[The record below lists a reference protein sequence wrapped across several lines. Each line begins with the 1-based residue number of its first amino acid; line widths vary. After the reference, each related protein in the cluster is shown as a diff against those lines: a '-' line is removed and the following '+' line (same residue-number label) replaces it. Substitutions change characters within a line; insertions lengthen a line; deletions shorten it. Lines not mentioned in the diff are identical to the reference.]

1 METVAIDNRS
11 EFALW
16 AIQRA
21 QEIVTQQGAA
31 LAIAARDMNEEEL
44 ARTAADLGSAISD
57 ALIDVFD
64 GLMVQE

>member
-21 QEIVTQQGAA
+21 QEIVTQQGSA
-31 LAIAARDMNEEEL
+31 LALAARDMDEAKL
-44 ARTAADLGSAISD
+44 AQTAAELGSAISN
-57 ALIDVFD
+57 ALLDVFD
-64 GLMVQE
+64 GLMTEE

>member
-1 METVAIDNRS
+1 METVAIENRS

-31 LAIAARDMNEEEL
+31 LALAARDMNEAEL
-44 ARTAADLGSAISD
+44 AKTAADLGAAISA
-57 ALIDVFD
+57 ALLHVFD
-64 GLMVQE
+64 GLMTEE

>member
-1 METVAIDNRS
+1 METVSIDNRS

-31 LAIAARDMNEEEL
+31 LALAARDMNEAEL
-44 ARTAADLGSAISD
+44 AKTAADLGAAISD
-57 ALIDVFD
+57 ALLNVFD
-64 GLMVQE
+64 GLTTGE

>member
-21 QEIVTQQGAA
+21 QEIVTQQGSA
-31 LAIAARDMNEEEL
+31 LALAARDMDEAQL
-44 ARTAADLGSAISD
+44 AKTAAELGSAISN
-57 ALIDVFD
+57 ALLDVFD
-64 GLMVQE
+64 GLMTEE

>member
-31 LAIAARDMNEEEL
+31 LAMAARDMNEEEL

-57 ALIDVFD
+57 ALLDVFD
-64 GLMVQE
+64 GLMVPE

>member
-1 METVAIDNRS
+1 METVEIDNRS

-31 LAIAARDMNEEEL
+31 LALAARDMDEAQL
-44 ARTAADLGSAISD
+44 AQTAAELGSAISG
-57 ALIDVFD
+57 ALLDVFD
-64 GLMVQE
+64 GLMTEE

>member
-1 METVAIDNRS
+1 METVEIDNRS

-31 LAIAARDMNEEEL
+31 LALAARDMDEAQL
-44 ARTAADLGSAISD
+44 AQTAADLGSAISG
-57 ALIDVFD
+57 ALLDVFD
-64 GLMVQE
+64 GLMTEE

>member
-31 LAIAARDMNEEEL
+31 LAMAARDMNEEEL
-44 ARTAADLGSAISD
+44 ARTAGDLGSAISD
-57 ALIDVFD
+57 ALLDVFD

>member
-31 LAIAARDMNEEEL
+31 LAMAARDMNEEEL

-64 GLMVQE
+64 GLMVSE

>member
-16 AIQRA
+16 AIQLA

-31 LAIAARDMNEEEL
+31 LAMAARDMNEEEL

>member
-21 QEIVTQQGAA
+21 QEIVTQQGSA
-31 LAIAARDMNEEEL
+31 LALAARDMDEAQL
-44 ARTAADLGSAISD
+44 AQTAAELGSAISN
-57 ALIDVFD
+57 ALLDVFD
-64 GLMVQE
+64 GLMTEE